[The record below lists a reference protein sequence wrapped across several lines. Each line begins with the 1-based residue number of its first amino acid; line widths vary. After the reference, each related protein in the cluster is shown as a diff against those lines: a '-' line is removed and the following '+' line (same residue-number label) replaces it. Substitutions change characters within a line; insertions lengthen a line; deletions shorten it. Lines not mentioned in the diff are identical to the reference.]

1 MTVGADTDGP
11 ESNCNGRLFQLGSK
25 IGGPGGLQHLPIR
38 YFRDYCTPG
47 GENRGEIWAGV
58 AARWRWGVRADRE
71 EEEEE

>member
-1 MTVGADTDGP
+1 MTTGADIDGP
-11 ESNCNGRLFQLGSK
+11 ENNCNGRLFQPGGK
-25 IGGPGGLQHLPIR
+25 IGGPGGLQHLPIQ

-47 GENRGEIWAGV
+47 GDMAEV